1 MGNYRQI
8 IMSVPPQGGQ
18 PMLTPWGRIAKY
30 QSYPRVI
37 AKLWKASP
45 LSTYLAIAGGF
56 VALPMFVKLYNFCNS
71 PALSRDGRKEERSIT
86 SPTTSSGNDL
96 YLEGSGEIPVEGSW
110 TKLFSVFDCDET
122 HFSFIHRIIVRNC
135 STSRICSSHSK
146 MS

>member
-1 MGNYRQI
+1 
-8 IMSVPPQGGQ
+8 
-18 PMLTPWGRIAKY
+18 
-30 QSYPRVI
+30 
-37 AKLWKASP
+37 
-45 LSTYLAIAGGF
+45 
-56 VALPMFVKLYNFCNS
+56 MFVYLYNICNS
-71 PALSRDGRKEERSIT
+71 PAALEGWKERERSIT

-110 TKLFSVFDCDET
+110 TKVFSVFDCDET